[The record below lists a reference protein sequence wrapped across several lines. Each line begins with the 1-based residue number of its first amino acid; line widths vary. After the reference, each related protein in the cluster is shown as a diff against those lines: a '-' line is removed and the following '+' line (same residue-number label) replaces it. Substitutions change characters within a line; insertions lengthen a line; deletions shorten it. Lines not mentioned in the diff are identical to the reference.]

1 MSVMKSRLP
10 DNNALASTTMDRLL
24 TPDEQKAALVLQ
36 ANQLRSG
43 WMENKG
49 QLRFV
54 WHAFPE
60 KAQWA
65 PVFAMQADDFDGDGN
80 LDLALTGNEFGLSP
94 FLGVSDALNG
104 LMLRGDGHGGFT
116 ELPIARSG
124 LFIPGDGKALAALT
138 VNGVPTLAASQHKGL
153 LKLFSRK
160 LFRAHAYSP
169 SYGIMGVLVPL
180 ADGKQRRQEVYSGSS
195 FLSQSASTIWLP
207 ENCSRIY
214 LIDNRNKRYEFPIR

>member
-1 MSVMKSRLP
+1 
-10 DNNALASTTMDRLL
+10 
-24 TPDEQKAALVLQ
+24 
-36 ANQLRSG
+36 
-43 WMENKG
+43 MENKG

-160 LFRAHAYSP
+160 FFRAHAYTPSP
-169 SYGIMGVLVPL
+169 GIMGVLVPL
-180 ADGKQRRQEVYSGSS
+180 TDGKQRRQEVYSGSS
-195 FLSQSASTIWLP
+195 FLSQSVSTIWLP

-214 LIDNRNKRYEFPIR
+214 LIDNRNKRYEFSIR